1 MEIRPT
7 RNLDVAGA
15 AALDAQLVSAE
26 SDVTLDLS
34 AVDRCASSGLRVIL
48 KASQRL
54 SKAGATRSSVNAN
67 DTVREVCK
75 ISGFGTV
82 VTIEP
87 DGD

>member
-15 AALDAQLVSAE
+15 AALDAQLVGAG

-34 AVDRCASSGLRVIL
+34 AVDRWASSGLRVIL

-54 SKAGATRSSVNAN
+54 SKAGATLTIVNAN
-67 DTVREVCK
+67 DTVREVFK

-87 DGD
+87 PL